1 MPCVQGI
8 SRMSIDATAQR
19 ASRWRAIILSAILLL
34 LRLPYLDH
42 PVPTHPD
49 ELEFLAA
56 IDFPKPYPVHQPGY
70 PLWVAMG
77 TMMHA
82 IGFTPYTAYQVWS
95 LLASVVAPLL
105 LYLGLRRHVD
115 EPVAWW
121 VAAAFGL
128 CPLTWFL
135 SASVQTYLAAAA
147 AAVFVLGLSHEAGLQ
162 RCRRSVL
169 LAAVALT
176 LTIPLRPDLVL
187 WVGPVLLYAAIRVG
201 LRRTWPAMVLVCLG
215 VLVFMLLSSRLYAT
229 PEALVAGPFDGP
241 SLRHTFDVLLG
252 TSVFRLGLV
261 DGLLR
266 SAFKLC
272 GYLGWSLGP
281 AGLALVLCA
290 CRRPVDSAIQI
301 RPETRVTLALAIA
314 PPLLFFLTMHMS
326 EAGHMFLL
334 PPLYGL
340 LALLLVTRF
349 GRQSARRIAMA
360 VAVISMA
367 QFTLYPW
374 STTSTGAKRVIDAK
388 VAFVS
393 GRGLLHINERE
404 KIHRMGDTWPTPA
417 HSR

>member
-1 MPCVQGI
+1 MPSVQGL

-19 ASRWRAIILSAILLL
+19 ASRWRPIILSAILLL
-34 LRLPYLDH
+34 LRLPYLNH
-42 PVPTHPD
+42 PIPTHPD
-49 ELEFLAA
+49 ELEFLVA

-77 TMMHA
+77 TMLHA
-82 IGFTPYTAYQVWS
+82 MGLAPYTAYQAWS
-95 LLASVVAPLL
+95 LLASIVAPLL
-105 LYLGLRRHVD
+105 LYLGLRRHVE
-115 EPVAWW
+115 EPIAWW
-121 VAAAFGL
+121 VAAAFGV

-135 SASVQTYLAAAA
+135 SVSAQTYLAAAA
-147 AAVFVLGLSHEAGLQ
+147 AALLVLGLSHEAVLQ
-162 RCRRSVL
+162 RCRRSLL

-176 LTIPLRPDLVL
+176 VTIPLRPDLVL
-187 WVGPVLLYAAIRVG
+187 WVGPVLLYAAMRVG
-201 LRRTWPAMVLVCLG
+201 LRRSWPALILVLLG
-215 VLVFMLLSSRLYAT
+215 ILGFMLLSRHLYAA
-229 PEALVAGPFDGP
+229 PEALVAGPPTGP
-241 SLRHTFDVLLG
+241 SLRHTLDVLLG

-266 SAFKLC
+266 SAIKLC

-281 AGLALVLCA
+281 AMLALLLCA
-290 CRRPVDSAIQI
+290 CRRPANSAIHV
-301 RPETRVTLALAIA
+301 RPETHIAMALGIA
-314 PPLLFFLTMHMS
+314 PPLIFFLTMHMS

-340 LALLLVTRF
+340 LAFLLVTRF
-349 GRQSARRIAMA
+349 GSRSARHLAMA
-360 VAVISMA
+360 VAVISLA

-374 STTSTGAKRVIDAK
+374 SATSTGARRAIDAK

-417 HSR
+417 HSK